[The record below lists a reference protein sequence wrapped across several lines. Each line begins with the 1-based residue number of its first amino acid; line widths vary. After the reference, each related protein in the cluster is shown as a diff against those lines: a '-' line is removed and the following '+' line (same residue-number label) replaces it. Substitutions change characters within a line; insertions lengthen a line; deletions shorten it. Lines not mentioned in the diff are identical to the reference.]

1 MSLDFKK
8 ILEAWKISANP
19 NEKQAELAKK
29 RLEICE
35 MCPSKNEILK
45 NKKWSHICKECG
57 CPINK
62 KIFTNNYNECPLGK
76 WESIDTQ
83 YFKLIEKNK
92 KTIL

>member
-1 MSLDFKK
+1 MGLDFKK

-19 NEKQAELAKK
+19 TDKQSELAKK
-29 RLEICE
+29 RLEICDI
-35 MCPSKNEILK
+35 CPSKKEILK
-45 NKKWSHICKECG
+45 GKTWSHICSECG

-62 KIFTNNYNECPLGK
+62 KIFTNQYNECPLDK
-76 WESIDTQ
+76 WKDVDVQ